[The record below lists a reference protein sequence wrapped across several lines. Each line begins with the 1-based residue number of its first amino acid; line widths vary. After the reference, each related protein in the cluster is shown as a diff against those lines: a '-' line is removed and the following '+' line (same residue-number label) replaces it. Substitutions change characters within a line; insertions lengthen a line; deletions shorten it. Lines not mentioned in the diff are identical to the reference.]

1 MNSKKINWAAAG
13 VIASVAFGTS
23 AIAQSSDA
31 LLDKLVEKGILT
43 TKEANELR
51 EEADKGFNTAY
62 SVKSGMPDW
71 VTSLKFGGDFR
82 GRFEGFY
89 TDNPDFIDRNRFRYR
104 LRFGAVA
111 TIVDDFEVGLRLTS
125 SDAVTAG
132 GGVGEGDPISGNTT
146 LQNNGSKKFIYID
159 QAYAKWSPL
168 KGPEWIGSF
177 TLGKMENPFVFSDM
191 VFDGDYT
198 PEGAAAQL
206 GYALNDR
213 NALKLNAAG
222 FMLDELGA
230 SSHDPYLLGAQLR
243 WDATWNKKVAT
254 TAGVAGLSI
263 FHDENLVNGNVPNIN
278 RGNTRNV
285 AGSPQYHFNPVVA
298 DASLTYTL
306 ESFPMYPGAYPIK
319 FGGDYMYNP
328 AAPSSVDNYA
338 YSAGV
343 LFGKSG
349 KKGTWDL
356 AYTWKWLGGD
366 SWWEELTDSDFG
378 AFYDQGNPPGS
389 PPNSGAGI
397 GYGAGTNVKGHIIK
411 ASYSPNDSLTL
422 SVKWFLTELINP
434 FPSTSDS
441 KISRLQ
447 VDALWKF

>member
-23 AIAQSSDA
+23 AMAQSSDA

-89 TDNPDFIDRNRFRYR
+89 NDNPDFIDRNRFRYR

-125 SDAVTAG
+125 SDAAG
-132 GGVGEGDPISGNTT
+132 GFTEGDPISGNTT
-146 LQNNGSKKFIYID
+146 LQNNGSKKFVFID

-168 KGPEWIGSF
+168 KGPQWNGAF
-177 TLGKMENPFVFSDM
+177 TIGKMENPFVFSDM

-198 PEGAAAQL
+198 PEGVAAQL

-222 FMLDELGA
+222 FMLDELGG

-243 WDATWNKKVAT
+243 WDATWNKKVST
-254 TAGVAGLSI
+254 TAGVAGLNIVS
-263 FHDENLVNGNVPNIN
+263 DENLGNAAVPNVN
-278 RGNTRNV
+278 RGNSRVGPVGGANPPLY
-285 AGSPQYHFNPVVA
+285 GFNPVVV
-298 DASLTYTL
+298 DASLTYTV
-306 ESFPMYPGAYPIK
+306 ESFPMYTGPFPIK
-319 FGGDYMYNP
+319 VGGDYMYNP
-328 AAPSSVDNYA
+328 AAPNSVDNYA
-338 YSAGV
+338 YSAGIT
-343 LFGKSG
+343 FGKSG
-349 KKGTWDL
+349 KRKTWDL

-366 SWWEELTDSDFG
+366 SWWEEFTDSDFG
-378 AFYDQGNPPGS
+378 AFYDAANS
-389 PPNSGAGI
+389 PPNSGSGI
-397 GYGAGTNVKGHIIK
+397 GYGAGTNVKGHIVK

-422 SVKWFLTELINP
+422 SIKWFLTELIEP
-434 FPSTSDS
+434 FPSVSDS

-447 VDALWKF
+447 VDAMWKF

>member
-1 MNSKKINWAAAG
+1 MKNNKIKWTAAG
-13 VIASVAFGTS
+13 ALASVALVTS
-23 AIAQSSDA
+23 ALAQSSDA

-51 EEADKGFNTAY
+51 EETDKGFNTAY
-62 SVKSGMPDW
+62 AVKSGMPDW

-82 GRFEGFY
+82 GRIEGFY
-89 TDNPDFIDRNRFRYR
+89 GDNPDFVDRHRFRYR

-125 SDAVTAG
+125 SDAAG
-132 GGVGEGDPISGNTT
+132 GFTEGDPISGNTT
-146 LQNNGSKKFIYID
+146 LQNNGSKKFVFID

-168 KGPEWIGSF
+168 KGPEWTGGF
-177 TLGKMENPFVFSDM
+177 TIGKMENPFVFSDM

-213 NALKLNAAG
+213 HALKFNGAG
-222 FMLDELGA
+222 FVLDEIGNSA
-230 SSHDPYLLGAQLR
+230 HDPYMLGAQIR
-243 WDATWNKKVAT
+243 WDAVWNKKIAT
-254 TAGVAGLSI
+254 TAGVAGLDIVSSQ
-263 FHDENLVNGNVPNIN
+263 NLTNGAVPNVN
-278 RGNTRNV
+278 RGNSR
-285 AGSPQYHFNPVVA
+285 AGGTGPPQYHFNPIVA
-298 DASLTYTL
+298 DASLIYTL
-306 ESFPMYPGAYPIK
+306 ESFPKYPGAFPIK
-319 FGGDYMYNP
+319 IGGDYMYNP

-349 KKGTWDL
+349 KRGTWDL
-356 AYTWKWLGGD
+356 SYTWKWLGGD
-366 SWWEELTDSDFG
+366 SWWEEFTDSDFG
-378 AFYDQGNPPGS
+378 AFYDAGNS

-434 FPSTSDS
+434 FPPTSDS
-441 KISRLQ
+441 QISRLQ
-447 VDALWKF
+447 VDAVWKF